1 MGEELEFTIWLTE
14 DNHVNTSTRPSF
26 DGEQVRASDAP
37 DFIDGA
43 KKFREPRHM
52 SQEGCHSQ
60 CISQSKRSFETS
72 LCKKKGKIEGGEMRE
87 KQDDTGLITI
97 YVTSTL

>member
-1 MGEELEFTIWLTE
+1 MVLWYSSHMGEELEFTISLTE

-26 DGEQVRASDAP
+26 DGEHVRASDTP

-52 SQEGCHSQ
+52 SQEGCYSQ

-72 LCKKKGKIEGGEMRE
+72 LCKKKERLKEAR
-87 KQDDTGLITI
+87 
-97 YVTSTL
+97 